1 VKNGSVILAE
11 TGNAGKRKK
20 TRKKTSM
27 NCVDLSAVFLYI
39 YCFIFWWKG
48 RVMDQSLLLRE
59 GFILLAVG
67 MLIVY
72 AFLLV
77 MIGVMSLSQFFERF
91 SYLLPDTDLVK
102 HTRPL
107 PTAHVTDDAVRIAV
121 AIATARRR

>member
-1 VKNGSVILAE
+1 
-11 TGNAGKRKK
+11 
-20 TRKKTSM
+20 
-27 NCVDLSAVFLYI
+27 
-39 YCFIFWWKG
+39 
-48 RVMDQSLLLRE
+48 MDQSLLLRE

-91 SYLLPDTDLVK
+91 SYLLPDTDQVK
-102 HTRPL
+102 HARPL
-107 PTAHVTDDAVRIAV
+107 PTAHATDDAVRIAI

>member
-1 VKNGSVILAE
+1 
-11 TGNAGKRKK
+11 
-20 TRKKTSM
+20 
-27 NCVDLSAVFLYI
+27 
-39 YCFIFWWKG
+39 
-48 RVMDQSLLLRE
+48 MDQALLLRE
-59 GFILLAVG
+59 GLILLAVG

-102 HTRPL
+102 PTRPL
-107 PTAHVTDDAVRIAV
+107 PTAHATDDAVRIAV